1 MAFAHPDILWL
12 SDLLLQ
18 IYRART
24 SAELAAAATL
34 SLSRRFRVVYSGCEE
49 FSRAG
54 SDMTLHGVTTSVAPV
69 RDWQAFIHDHPVL
82 PLLRDLPQLAHV
94 RSMVSRAEFERTDY
108 FNGVAR
114 PMGWNDNVIL
124 RVQGAPTA
132 VTLSV
137 FRDRLFTGDEMDLL
151 RLAEP
156 HFAAAWR
163 RVAAPARA
171 LLVGGERRLRLT
183 DALQPAGME
192 PSLFSR
198 LRLYFPGWR
207 DGTRLPGPLHDWA
220 VAARAELR
228 RGPLARPLRTL
239 LVEQDCGT
247 LFACYFPLEGTD
259 AAELRFIER
268 PKELQRWSSALN
280 LSPRER
286 EVLHWLAEGKRDGE
300 IAVILGLAPR
310 TVTTHVERVLAKLG
324 VRNRTA
330 AAAWS
335 GAN

>member
-1 MAFAHPDILWL
+1 MGFSREDILWL
-12 SDLLLQ
+12 SGLLQ
-18 IYRART
+18 QVYRART
-24 SAELAAAATL
+24 SAELAAGATL
-34 SLSRRFRVVYSGCEE
+34 ALSRRFRVVYSGCEE

-54 SDMTLHGVTTSVAPV
+54 SDMTLHGVTAFVPPV
-69 RDWQAFIHDHPVL
+69 PDWQAFIHDHPVL

-94 RSMVSRAEFERTDY
+94 RSMVSRTEFERTDY
-108 FNGVAR
+108 YNGVAR
-114 PMGWNDNVIL
+114 LMGWNDNVIL

-137 FRDRLFTGDEMDLL
+137 FRDRLFTREETDLL

-183 DALQPAGME
+183 PTLQPAGME
-192 PSLFSR
+192 PSLFAR

-207 DGTRLPGPLHDWA
+207 NGGRLPGPLHVWA
-220 VAARAELR
+220 VAMRAELR
-228 RGPLARPLRTL
+228 RGPHTRPLRSL
-239 LVEQDCGT
+239 LIEQDYGA
-247 LFACYFPLEGTD
+247 LFVCYFPLEGTNT
-259 AAELRFIER
+259 AELRFIER

-286 EVLHWLAEGKRDGE
+286 DVLHWLVEGKRDGE

-324 VRNRTA
+324 VKNRTA
-330 AAAWS
+330 AAAHP
-335 GAN
+335 ARA